1 MSDTFACLDPGALV
15 SYLYDECAADEREA
29 IARHLALCVAC
40 ASEVE
45 GLRSTRQAIAT
56 WAPPAVD
63 LGLQITRK
71 DQAEV
76 PTLPGAV
83 LAFKRPAQ
91 EPAARAL
98 PWWKAPLPA
107 WAQVAAAV
115 LIFGAGL
122 SVGLLR
128 PDARSSQAPA
138 PQAAVQPTTPVVA
151 GPSKADLV
159 QLEQTLRGEM
169 AQLARTYVA
178 APAPTPVAAR
188 SGDDAIMQR
197 VQALITQSE
206 ERQRIEFT
214 ERSVRQASAY
224 EAQRRADFESV
235 RATFGQTGAEVRQQR
250 QAIDEINRY
259 LVRVNQQR

>member
-1 MSDTFACLDPGALV
+1 
-15 SYLYDECAADEREA
+15 
-29 IARHLALCVAC
+29 
-40 ASEVE
+40 
-45 GLRSTRQAIAT
+45 
-56 WAPPAVD
+56 
-63 LGLQITRK
+63 
-71 DQAEV
+71 
-76 PTLPGAV
+76 
-83 LAFKRPAQ
+83 
-91 EPAARAL
+91 
-98 PWWKAPLPA
+98 
-107 WAQVAAAV
+107 
-115 LIFGAGL
+115 
-122 SVGLLR
+122 
-128 PDARSSQAPA
+128 
-138 PQAAVQPTTPVVA
+138 
-151 GPSKADLV
+151 V